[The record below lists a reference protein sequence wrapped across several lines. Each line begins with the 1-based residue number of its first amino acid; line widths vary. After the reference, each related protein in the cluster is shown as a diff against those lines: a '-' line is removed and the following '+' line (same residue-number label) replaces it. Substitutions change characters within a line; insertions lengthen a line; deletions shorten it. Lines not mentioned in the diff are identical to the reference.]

1 MRVVAADV
9 EADALDATVAELG
22 GDDVLGVPTDV
33 TSRDAVEQLAT
44 RAYDTFGAVDVLCNN
59 AGVFQGGLLWEC
71 TDADFE
77 WTLGVNLWGI
87 LHGIR
92 AFVPRM
98 LAAGTPGHV
107 VNTISMA
114 GLATTPFSGPY
125 NVSKFAAMAATECLA
140 HDLATVGAPI
150 KVSAVCPGLVDTE
163 IARSRRNRPSAVG
176 HRAARGWGVRRAGAG
191 RRHRREHVARRR
203 RRAGG
208 GGRPGGDVPRAD
220 PAQLRAAAHRPVRGP
235 GRPPSAPEPDV
246 RLTTNGSRSTRATSH
261 EIESAELE
269 AEERLVH
276 DVFLVGPERGQ
287 ALERGGPTTSS
298 SSSEIPDAV

>member
-1 MRVVAADV
+1 MRDLAGKTAVVTGAGSGIGRSLARRWAAADMRVVVADV
-9 EADALDATVAELG
+9 EPETLADTASELG
-22 GDDVLGVPTDV
+22 GAVVAVATDV
-33 TSRDAVEQLAT
+33 TVPAEVERLAHH
-44 RAYDTFGAVDVLCNN
+44 AYEAFGSVDVLCNN

-98 LAAGTPGHV
+98 VAAGTEGHV

-150 KVSAVCPGLVDTE
+150 KVSAVCPGLVDTA
-163 IARSRRNRPSAVG
+163 ISRSRRNRPAALVTDQSDGAAFVEQALADGTAGSMSPDEVADLVVEAVLEE
-176 HRAARGWGVRRAGAG
+176 RFLVPTRPSYAQQLTDRCEDLLARRA
-191 RRHRREHVARRR
+191 
-203 RRAGG
+203 
-208 GGRPGGDVPRAD
+208 PR
-220 PAQLRAAAHRPVRGP
+220 
-235 GRPPSAPEPDV
+235 S
-246 RLTTNGSRSTRATSH
+246 
-261 EIESAELE
+261 
-269 AEERLVH
+269 
-276 DVFLVGPERGQ
+276 
-287 ALERGGPTTSS
+287 PTF
-298 SSSEIPDAV
+298 D

>member
-1 MRVVAADV
+1 VRDLAGKTAVVTGAGSGIGRSLAGRWATAGMRVVVADV
-9 EADALDATVAELG
+9 EPDALADTATELG
-22 GDDVLGVPTDV
+22 GVVAVPTDV
-33 TSRDAVEQLAT
+33 TVLSEVERLAE
-44 RAYDTFGAVDVLCNN
+44 RAYEAFGSVDVLCNN

-98 LAAGTPGHV
+98 LAAGTEGHV

-150 KVSAVCPGLVDTE
+150 KVSAVCPGLVDTA
-163 IARSRRNRPSAVG
+163 IARSRRNRPENLVTEMNEGAAFVEQALADGTAGSMAPDEVADLVVEAVLEE
-176 HRAARGWGVRRAGAG
+176 RFLVPTRPSYAQQLRDRCDDLM
-191 RRHRREHVARRR
+191 ARR
-203 RRAGG
+203 
-208 GGRPGGDVPRAD
+208 VPR
-220 PAQLRAAAHRPVRGP
+220 
-235 GRPPSAPEPDV
+235 S
-246 RLTTNGSRSTRATSH
+246 
-261 EIESAELE
+261 
-269 AEERLVH
+269 
-276 DVFLVGPERGQ
+276 
-287 ALERGGPTTSS
+287 PTF
-298 SSSEIPDAV
+298 D

>member
-1 MRVVAADV
+1 MRVVLADV
-9 EADALDATVAELG
+9 EADALTRTAESIG
-22 GDDVLGVPTDV
+22 GGALAVPTDV
-33 TSRDAVEQLAT
+33 TVADEVEQLAA
-44 RAYDTFGAVDVLCNN
+44 RAYETFGSVDVLCNN

-98 LAAGTPGHV
+98 LAAGADGHV

-125 NVSKFAAMAATECLA
+125 DVSKFAAMAATECLA

-163 IARSRRNRPSAVG
+163 IARSRRNRPSELATEQHEGGAFVEQALADGTAGSMSPDEVAALVIEAVRTG
-176 HRAARGWGVRRAGAG
+176 TFLVPTRPSYAQQLTDRADDL
-191 RRHRREHVARRR
+191 VARR
-203 RRAGG
+203 A
-208 GGRPGGDVPRAD
+208 PR
-220 PAQLRAAAHRPVRGP
+220 
-235 GRPPSAPEPDV
+235 S
-246 RLTTNGSRSTRATSH
+246 
-261 EIESAELE
+261 
-269 AEERLVH
+269 
-276 DVFLVGPERGQ
+276 
-287 ALERGGPTTSS
+287 PTF
-298 SSSEIPDAV
+298 D